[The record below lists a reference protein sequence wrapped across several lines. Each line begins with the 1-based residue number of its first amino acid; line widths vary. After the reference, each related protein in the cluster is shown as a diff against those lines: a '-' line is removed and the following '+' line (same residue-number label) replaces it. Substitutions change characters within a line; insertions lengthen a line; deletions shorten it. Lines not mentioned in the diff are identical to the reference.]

1 MKESFGDGSKPRNM
15 DRLRRSLR
23 SSIRKKKNKDNWTDL
38 PQNSNNGA
46 GSKMSS
52 EGGKPHQWQ
61 SDEISV
67 RSGTCNFHV
76 KVRSKSKHLIFILKY
91 LKVSLNKLIF
101 QIIIQPMFVI
111 ISVFGKC
118 RSIRLKRNASLWRS
132 HQGSKGRKS
141 SYVPNVFFSEH

>member
-1 MKESFGDGSKPRNM
+1 MLKINKNIRRDSTLIFWALKFHDLQHLILQFKESFGDGSKPRNM

-52 EGGKPHQWQ
+52 DGGKPHQWQ

-76 KVRSKSKHLIFILKY
+76 KVRLK
-91 LKVSLNKLIF
+91 
-101 QIIIQPMFVI
+101 
-111 ISVFGKC
+111 
-118 RSIRLKRNASLWRS
+118 
-132 HQGSKGRKS
+132 
-141 SYVPNVFFSEH
+141 

>member
-1 MKESFGDGSKPRNM
+1 M

-23 SSIRKKKNKDNWTDL
+23 SSIRKKKNKDAWTDL

-76 KVRSKSKHLIFILKY
+76 KVTIKSHAFRVQKESHPKFQNIIPLIYNFIT
-91 LKVSLNKLIF
+91 
-101 QIIIQPMFVI
+101 
-111 ISVFGKC
+111 VFGKC
-118 RSIRLKRNASLWRS
+118 RGIRFKRNASLRRS
-132 HQGSKGRKS
+132 HQS
-141 SYVPNVFFSEH
+141 S